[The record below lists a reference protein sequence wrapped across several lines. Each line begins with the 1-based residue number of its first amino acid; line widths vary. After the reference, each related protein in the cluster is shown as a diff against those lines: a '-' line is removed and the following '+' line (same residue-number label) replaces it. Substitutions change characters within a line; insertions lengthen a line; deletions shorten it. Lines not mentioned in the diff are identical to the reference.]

1 MHPSMSSA
9 HYLSSST
16 RAPKT
21 VSLFNCFIFVCLVT
35 LSFTVNLSLPEEE
48 KREKPIVVSTEKLT
62 RLLLLLLLLQCA
74 AQSIDWKDSAL
85 VLIAIHLNAQSL
97 AVNRER
103 KTERKKESTRVHNT
117 AVSVAAGNY
126 N

>member
-9 HYLSSST
+9 HYSLSST

-62 RLLLLLLLLQCA
+62 RLLLLLLQCA

-103 KTERKKESTRVHNT
+103 KTERKKESTRVHDT